1 VTIKNAPAD
10 STGPVVA
17 PCSNGLQ
24 LTWNTNNSVTDAHFL
39 QNSSP
44 NKSLAY
50 LPKHDNGFDLFFQ
63 TPGDTL
69 ASAEWLRNG
78 KAAGA
83 VAVPA
88 GVDRVFWNGATP
100 PASPYASQAHSGRV
114 RDTSAVVAKFY
125 WRHTSS
131 NGNSTAT
138 APSTANGLDM
148 GWYLNKYQSGPT
160 RGCVRVGASAWTSP
174 AMPIEFLTGG
184 RLNSP
189 VGVLGCPLDQQ
200 QQPIPYNDVN
210 LVWRTNPSGP
220 GNVLVALQPTF
231 NDQPDYQVST
241 SALPQPP
248 AGTTEAV
255 LGFHLDNFKDAYWTH
270 DGSTVKTV
278 SVHKYAKVADWH
290 G

>member
-1 VTIKNAPAD
+1 
-10 STGPVVA
+10 
-17 PCSNGLQ
+17 
-24 LTWNTNNSVTDAHFL
+24 
-39 QNSSP
+39 
-44 NKSLAY
+44 
-50 LPKHDNGFDLFFQ
+50 
-63 TPGDTL
+63 
-69 ASAEWLRNG
+69 
-78 KAAGA
+78 
-83 VAVPA
+83 
-88 GVDRVFWNGATP
+88 
-100 PASPYASQAHSGRV
+100 
-114 RDTSAVVAKFY
+114 
-125 WRHTSS
+125 
-131 NGNSTAT
+131 
-138 APSTANGLDM
+138 
-148 GWYLNKYQSGPT
+148 
-160 RGCVRVGASAWTSP
+160 
-174 AMPIEFLTGG
+174 MPIEFLTGG